1 MSILIVFGKY
11 FSLLKFQKIQKLC
24 NSVLASHSCGSS
36 QSRAYSEALATLWQV
51 CFPIAKNTSKNFG
64 FLAFSRLSL
73 ATWSWV
79 EAPVVSLLRMIRD
92 FLTSGLLSREKHLRQ
107 IFQKFCQGIL
117 ATHVG
122 NLLATHSSRENHV
135 FCTNRF
141 KSMTVFK
148 NFSVFP
154 HITPTHFVLSAS
166 PSSKTSIFSHKTSIF
181 FINSSSIFKKMFGF
195 SIISKVFHVS
205 IPRFLGFCVYVEI
218 WKYDDWIWFCWCFF
232 GFDVWV
238 LLVLL
243 V

>member
-1 MSILIVFGKY
+1 M
-11 FSLLKFQKIQKLC
+11 
-24 NSVLASHSCGSS
+24 
-36 QSRAYSEALATLWQV
+36 
-51 CFPIAKNTSKNFG
+51 
-64 FLAFSRLSL
+64 
-73 ATWSWV
+73 
-79 EAPVVSLLRMIRD
+79 EAPVVSLLRMICD

-135 FCTNRF
+135 FCTNKF